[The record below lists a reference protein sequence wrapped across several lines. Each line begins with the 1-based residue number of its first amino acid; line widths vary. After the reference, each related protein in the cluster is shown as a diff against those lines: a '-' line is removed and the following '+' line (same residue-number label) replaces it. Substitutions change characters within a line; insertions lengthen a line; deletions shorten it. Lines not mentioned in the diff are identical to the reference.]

1 MIAVT
6 VRLQEH
12 HMVLFATIGFT
23 FSTPVCKTS
32 RVENSSVI
40 GAICLHFSAALEH
53 RCRRSDATAGSRSL
67 KDLLQVK
74 PNKEVFSFLSS
85 HQNITRRA
93 AAVQM
98 FPHRVSLK
106 FKLKIFG

>member
-1 MIAVT
+1 MP
-6 VRLQEH
+6 LGGLG
-12 HMVLFATIGFT
+12 VLGVLGVLDNTLYCA
-23 FSTPVCKTS
+23 
-32 RVENSSVI
+32 
-40 GAICLHFSAALEH
+40 
-53 RCRRSDATAGSRSL
+53 ATASSRSL
-67 KDLLQVK
+67 KGLLQVK